1 MACEY
6 QGAKETD
13 EGYGQNVDE
22 SEVIGFP
29 NGRGL
34 VIHSGS
40 RPLKAVKQNHT
51 GKSHSQRV
59 SIDQR

>member
-34 VIHSGS
+34 VIH
-40 RPLKAVKQNHT
+40 
-51 GKSHSQRV
+51 
-59 SIDQR
+59 